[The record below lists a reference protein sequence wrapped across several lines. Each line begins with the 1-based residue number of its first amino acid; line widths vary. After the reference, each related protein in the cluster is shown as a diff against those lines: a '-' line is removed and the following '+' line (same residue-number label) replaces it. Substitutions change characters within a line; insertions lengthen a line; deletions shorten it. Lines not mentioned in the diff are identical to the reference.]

1 MEIRIKYDVSQQK
14 HSIILNEAD
23 LNEMKDSGTLEL
35 TQPTPTASKTLTI
48 IGTEEEK
55 RLFAEAILNSI

>member
-14 HSIILNEAD
+14 HSVVLNETE
-23 LNEMKDSGTLEL
+23 LSEMKDSGILEL
-35 TQPTPTASKTLTI
+35 TQPTPTASKTFTI
-48 IGTEEEK
+48 IGTDEEK